1 MSRLNYG
8 CNASHSNS
16 DLNYSGL
23 PLLQVEGLVE
33 VVAAV
38 DIDGM
43 VVAADIDEMV
53 VAADTDEVA
62 GVSMCAVFASCAD

>member
-1 MSRLNYG
+1 M
-8 CNASHSNS
+8 
-16 DLNYSGL
+16 
-23 PLLQVEGLVE
+23 
-33 VVAAV
+33 VAAV

-62 GVSMCAVFASCAD
+62 GVAMYAVFASCADWMNYLKVKVSENNIDEMQ